1 MARGW
6 SCTVSGG
13 SCGSRYPQSWADK
26 RLRAEVSMEE
36 GENQHLR
43 MGYRQTGTACGA
55 GADLRLW
62 QPHPGEALPG
72 GLGLVAA
79 FSSVSGR
86 VGLRVLTGQAD
97 LAPTRRSMG
106 VT

>member
-1 MARGW
+1 
-6 SCTVSGG
+6 
-13 SCGSRYPQSWADK
+13 
-26 RLRAEVSMEE
+26 MEG

-55 GADLRLW
+55 GADLHLW